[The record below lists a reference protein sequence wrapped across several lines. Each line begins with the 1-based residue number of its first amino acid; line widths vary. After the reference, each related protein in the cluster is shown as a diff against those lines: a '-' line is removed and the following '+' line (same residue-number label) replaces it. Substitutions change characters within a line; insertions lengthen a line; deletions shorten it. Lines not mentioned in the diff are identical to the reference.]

1 MYKGYM
7 EQGSFSRGDEKG
19 TVSADAKTT
28 SGLIKL
34 IHPDGVCSREEMQ
47 EYLTLALE
55 LRRRVKE
62 QLKRMGGIEY
72 SKVNFSYIDKRTGQ
86 ETFIT
91 CKELG
96 AIQVIPDTPLE
107 PGDIFTV
114 GYDDSEGRYS
124 LFRIQIQTNQGGHRF
139 NVVGTSGKGIKES
152 ARMSYDY
159 LKANA
164 SRMGIDRDLSS
175 YDTNIQVISLMQ
187 AKDAE
192 DLGVVFFVGLVS
204 ALMGRPL
211 VGGLVVLAT

>member
-1 MYKGYM
+1 M

-62 QLKRMGGIEY
+62 QLKRMGG
-72 SKVNFSYIDKRTGQ
+72 
-86 ETFIT
+86 
-91 CKELG
+91 
-96 AIQVIPDTPLE
+96 
-107 PGDIFTV
+107 
-114 GYDDSEGRYS
+114 
-124 LFRIQIQTNQGGHRF
+124 HRF

-164 SRMGIDRDLSS
+164 LKMGIDRDISS